1 MCPTPTLSANV
12 VSNTA
17 TISWP
22 EAGNYELKYRRA
34 ADADFGQEIAL
45 TNATSYTI
53 NGLDPLT
60 DYVCQVRR
68 ICDADLGNSNWAE
81 IGFTTEDLPC
91 GVPTNIVA
99 TNISFTSATLSWT
112 DPNGT
117 QTSWTV
123 EYGYGENTQT
133 IVATS
138 NSIELTDLYA
148 GMTYNVRVQGNCSET
163 VSSDWSEVY
172 TFTTATCQTVSNLAT
187 NGITSSSA
195 TITWT
200 APAGQTKW
208 ELSYGM
214 QGVDEEHGTKVTVT
228 VNPTFTIEGLEE
240 DMSYDVYVRAVCG
253 ENTYSAWSTKL
264 QFTTRPVSINTAAT
278 DNVNVRIYPNPANT
292 EATISVEGING
303 KVEFAIA
310 DMNGRMIVTETINCD
325 GQLVKTIDV
334 SNLAKG
340 AYFVHIYNDNF
351 NTTRKLIV
359 K

>member
-1 MCPTPTLSANV
+1 MTVTPDATTATLTWTADATNFEIEYKEVSADV
-12 VSNTA
+12 WSQTIAVSNV
-17 TISWP
+17 
-22 EAGNYELKYRRA
+22 
-34 ADADFGQEIAL
+34 
-45 TNATSYTI
+45 TSYTI
-53 NGLDPLT
+53 TGLVPET
-60 DYVCQVRR
+60 DYMIRLRSVCEEGEYS
-68 ICDADLGNSNWAE
+68 AWK
-81 IGFTTEDLPC
+81 TTSITTPTLPC
-91 GVPTNIVA
+91 LAPTNVTA
-99 TNISFTSATLSWT
+99 TTIGLTSATITWT
-112 DPNGT
+112 DPTNN
-117 QTSWTV
+117 QTSWTI
-123 EYGYGENTQT
+123 EYGYGDNIQT
-133 IVATS
+133 VTATTTS
-138 NSIELTDLYA
+138 VELTNLYS
-148 GMTYNVRVQGNCSET
+148 GTTYTVRVQGSCAAD
-163 VSSDWSEVY
+163 VYSDWSDAY
-172 TFTTATCQTVSNLAT
+172 SFTTATCQTVSNLVAD
-187 NGITSSSA
+187 GITSSSA

-264 QFTTRPVSINTAAT
+264 QFTTRPVSINTAAN